1 MSPIQLSCL
10 NQFKQTLERS
20 KYSAASIKSYA
31 LEFKKYLTYLSPV
44 HPSEADSQVIMAY
57 IQSLADEG
65 ASAAVLNN
73 AISCI
78 RFYYTYCAGQI
89 EKVQHLVRPASRDGQ
104 CTFLDR
110 KDVFQVLNKS
120 RNAKASLFVALL
132 YAMGCKACTILRIR
146 IKDIDFERKTVQLH
160 YDNGEKRLVRLG
172 DIAFAQ
178 LKSYIDQVLP
188 DEYLFEGKGGN
199 GVCTLRSI
207 EQALL
212 KAGQEAQLNKPVTI
226 RALRNTYA
234 ISCIEMGIDM
244 NVILQ
249 IMEMQ
254 DKRLL
259 KPLLGFAKVSRF
271 IAPNPLEATARY
283 T

>member
-1 MSPIQLSCL
+1 MSPVQLSCL

-20 KYSAASIKSYA
+20 KYSEASVKSYA
-31 LEFKKYLTYLSPV
+31 VAFKKFLAYLSPT
-44 HPSEADSQVIMAY
+44 HPSEADNQKIMAY
-57 IQSLADEG
+57 VQNLADEG
-65 ASAAVLNN
+65 TSAAVLNN

-78 RFYYTYCAGQI
+78 RFYYTYCTEQI
-89 EKVQHLVRPASRDGQ
+89 EKVQHLVRPASRDGL
-104 CTFLDR
+104 CSFLDR
-110 KDVFQVLNKS
+110 RDVFLLLNRSK
-120 RNAKASLFVALL
+120 NTKACLFVALL
-132 YAMGCKACTILRIR
+132 YALGCKACTILRIR
-146 IKDIDFERKTVQLH
+146 VRDIDFEQKTVQLH
-160 YDNGEKRLVRLG
+160 YDNGKKRLVRLG
-172 DIAFAQ
+172 DIAFNQ
-178 LKSYIDQVLP
+178 LKSYLDQAMP

-212 KAGQEAQLNKPVTI
+212 KAGQEVQLKKPVTI

-234 ISCIEMGIDM
+234 ISCLEMGIDM

-249 IMEMQ
+249 IMEIQ

>member
-10 NQFKQTLERS
+10 NQFKETLERS

-31 LEFKKYLTYLSPV
+31 LEFKKYLAYLSPV
-44 HPSEADSQVIMAY
+44 HPSEADSQAIATYV
-57 IQSLADEG
+57 QNLADEG
-65 ASAAVLNN
+65 TSSAVLNN

-78 RFYYTYCAGQI
+78 RFYYTYCADQI
-89 EKVQHLVRPASRDGQ
+89 EKVQHLVRPASRDGH

-110 KDVFQVLNKS
+110 QDVFQVLHKS
-120 RNAKASLFVALL
+120 RNAKACLFIALM
-132 YAMGCKACTILRIR
+132 YALGCKSCTILRIR
-146 IKDIDFERKTVQLH
+146 VKDIDFERQTVLLR
-160 YDNGEKRLVRLG
+160 YDNGEKRIVRLG

-178 LKSYIDQVLP
+178 VKTYIRQVSP

-199 GVCTLRSI
+199 GVCTLRSL
-207 EQALL
+207 EQSLL
-212 KAGQEAQLNKPVTI
+212 KAGQEAQLEKPVTI

-249 IMEMQ
+249 IMEIQ

-259 KPLLGFAKVSRF
+259 KPLLGFAKISRF
-271 IAPNPLEATARY
+271 IAPNPLETTARY